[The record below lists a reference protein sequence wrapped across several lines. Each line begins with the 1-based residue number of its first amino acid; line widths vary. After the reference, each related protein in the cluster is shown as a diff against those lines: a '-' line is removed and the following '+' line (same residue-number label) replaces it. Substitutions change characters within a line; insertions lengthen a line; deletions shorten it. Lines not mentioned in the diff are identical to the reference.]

1 MEFKTV
7 VCNLGD
13 SLYGIDITCVRG
25 IEREQEIVQ
34 VPNTASY
41 IKGIMNL
48 RGEIIPI
55 YSLRKK
61 FGMEEKA
68 ADTQFVIV
76 NIGEMPLAIEVDG
89 VGEIF
94 QADETTIYD
103 APRIVVSE
111 NTRYIDKVLNDNG
124 KLIITIDI
132 TELLDDDE
140 KKHIERMVD
149 TCKTE

>member
-61 FGMEEKA
+61 FGMEEK
-68 ADTQFVIV
+68 
-76 NIGEMPLAIEVDG
+76 VDG

-149 TCKTE
+149 NCKTE